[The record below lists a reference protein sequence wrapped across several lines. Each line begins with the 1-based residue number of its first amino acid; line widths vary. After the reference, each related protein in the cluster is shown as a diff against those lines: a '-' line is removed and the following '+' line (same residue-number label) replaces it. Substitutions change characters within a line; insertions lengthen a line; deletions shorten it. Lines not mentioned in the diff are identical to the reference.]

1 MGVHCLWDSQLE
13 YHISHN
19 EWEEV
24 ARLLDLMPSSAV
36 CDGRLQITS
45 HDLQPSTTD
54 GYSKQVSYHV
64 DDLFSPD
71 EMDDSCINV
80 PGVKI
85 FRFSAD
91 MMCSMW
97 VKMLIE
103 PELAKRF
110 IFLREYWEDTWNI
123 VPLLARSSFI
133 TRKYH
138 TPLES
143 GSYEIQSKANAF
155 NARET
160 CLTDSIQ
167 NLHKVIARHCAQ
179 YNLPDF
185 LDLYLD
191 HHMLGFDSESI
202 DPLLEAVVSFLTSSE
217 CYWSSF

>member
-1 MGVHCLWDSQLE
+1 M
-13 YHISHN
+13 
-19 EWEEV
+19 
-24 ARLLDLMPSSAV
+24 DLMPSSAV

-54 GYSKQVSYHV
+54 GYSKQVSHHV

-71 EMDDSCINV
+71 EMDDPCIIV

-91 MMCSMW
+91 TMCSMW
-97 VKMLIE
+97 VKMHIE

-110 IFLREYWEDTWNI
+110 IFLREYWEDTSNM

-138 TPLES
+138 TPSES
-143 GSYEIQSKANAF
+143 GSHRIHSNVNPS

-160 CLTDSIQ
+160 CVSDSIQ
-167 NLHKVIARHCAQ
+167 NLHKVIAHYCAQ
-179 YNLPDF
+179 YSLPDF

-191 HHMLGFDSESI
+191 HHMLGLDSESL